1 MSDKK
6 AKTIFKEVSK
16 EEFYEFCANYQ
27 DNKLS
32 ANMYNTDIFYYDDED
47 ECVAMIEDNY
57 IDNKYLYYIKDLN
70 DSLING
76 NIKE

>member
-16 EEFYEFCANYQ
+16 KEFYEFCANYR

-32 ANMYNTDIFYYDDED
+32 ANMYNTDIFYYDDEM

-57 IDNKYLYYIKDLN
+57 IDNKYLYYIKD
-70 DSLING
+70 
-76 NIKE
+76 IK